1 VQAIT
6 TTTSDWLKTTFDL
19 HTDSLSEEARG
30 DSSSLHEG
38 LTEVFPVKHWQN
50 SLLGSGNAFE

>member
-1 VQAIT
+1 MT

-19 HTDSLSEEARG
+19 QTDSLSEEARG